1 MNLNYNKN
9 NIENINKGFTIIETL
24 VAIAILM
31 ISIAGPL
38 TIAHKGLLAATYA
51 HDTVTASYLAQ
62 DAMEYIKN
70 VRDNNIIFHSNLT
83 GTWLYGMTG
92 CTFSTPCSVD
102 TLSGNPTVPNGI
114 SPCLGPSCLL
124 SISANGYKP
133 YISGEVA
140 ITQFSR
146 FFYLGDNQNNL
157 TNVNNPNET
166 KLTVTVSWN
175 NGTVNNV
182 VTYENEIFNTKR

>member
-1 MNLNYNKN
+1 M
-9 NIENINKGFTIIETL
+9 NKGFTIIETL

-62 DAMEYIKN
+62 DATEYVKN
-70 VRDNNIIFHSNLT
+70 VRDNNILLRSNLT
-83 GTWLYGMTG
+83 NGWLYGMTN
-92 CTFSTPCSVD
+92 CLYSTPCSVN
-102 TLSGNPTVPNGI
+102 TLSGTPTTPTGI
-114 SPCLGPSCLL
+114 SSCSGSSCLL
-124 SISANGYKP
+124 SVSSNGYKP
-133 YISGEVA
+133 FSSGEVP
-140 ITQFSR
+140 TQFTR
-146 FFYLGDNQNNL
+146 FFYLGDSQNNL

-166 KLTVTVSWN
+166 KLTVIVSWN

-182 VTYENEIFNTKR
+182 VSYENEIFNTKR